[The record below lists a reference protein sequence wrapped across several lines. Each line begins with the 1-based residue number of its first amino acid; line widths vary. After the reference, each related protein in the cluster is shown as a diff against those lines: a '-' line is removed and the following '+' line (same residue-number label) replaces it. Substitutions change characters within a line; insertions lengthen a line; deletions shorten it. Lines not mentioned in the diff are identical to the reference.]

1 MGESSDVSP
10 GERPPRLPCVLTCSS
25 NGFPCCGQKSVDIVE
40 IPNYSAHRQH
50 PPQVLQEEDIEAEL
64 LEQKPPPEED
74 LDSVPDLDLIP
85 NLDVEPAK
93 ELETDLLQPELDP
106 EAKANTRLDTEPP
119 WQATNLDSGS
129 EDIPQQGYKIES
141 LHPCPEALPP
151 PQRFAPWSYLD
162 PAAEEVQG
170 SSKHR
175 SIRVQTSKH
184 LFWADKLIQ
193 ASEHSL
199 QRVGSVQQDQHSQPL
214 QCPNIHPDLPATDP
228 RLTPN
233 PSESSSPLLLPAIG
247 LPELV
252 SFASSLAVA
261 SSSKRD
267 LPSLELVIKAPP
279 QKAEEPSPEPAPPA
293 VDKQDPEPRAEKPRA
308 HKELPKG
315 QIQEDKATPGHYLD
329 FSKPGVKRANIE
341 GEVELLQPPARSSQ
355 PQGAQEDSVPGTKKG
370 NPLLLKI
377 HFKLSS
383 PPPPR
388 ND

>member
-1 MGESSDVSP
+1 MGAT
-10 GERPPRLPCVLTCSS
+10 GS
-25 NGFPCCGQKSVDIVE
+25 NGFPCCGQKSVEIVE
-40 IPNYSAHRQH
+40 IPNYSTHRQH
-50 PPQVLQEEDIEAEL
+50 PPQVLQEEELELEAEL

-74 LDSVPDLDLIP
+74 LDTVPDLDLIP
-85 NLDVEPAK
+85 NLEPVK
-93 ELETDLLQPELDP
+93 ELETDLLQSELDP

-129 EDIPQQGYKIES
+129 EDILQQGYRIES

-151 PQRFAPWSYLD
+151 PQRFAPWSDLD
-162 PAAEEVQG
+162 PVAEEVQRSG
-170 SSKHR
+170 QHR

-199 QRVGSVQQDQHSQPL
+199 QRMGSVQQNQHSQQL
-214 QCPNIHPDLPATDP
+214 QRPNIHPDLPATDP

-233 PSESSSPLLLPAIG
+233 PSESSGPLLLPAIG

-252 SFASSLAVA
+252 SFASSLAMA

-267 LPSLELVIKAPP
+267 LPSLELMIKAPP
-279 QKAEEPSPEPAPPA
+279 QKAEEPSPEPAQPA
-293 VDKQDPEPRAEKPRA
+293 VDKRDPEPRAEKPPA

-315 QIQEDKATPGHYLD
+315 HIQEDKASPGHYLD